1 MRLQQHFRLL
11 QSTRSV
17 IQDRTVY
24 EDVEIFAHN
33 LFAQGYMQERD
44 WRMYYQIYQ
53 TLALMLRPP
62 NLVVYLRASDASLAS
77 RIAQR
82 GRDYELAAS
91 REYLASLNVLYDD
104 WAIRFNL
111 CPLLTIETDDLNY
124 VQNDDHLGEVTRR
137 ILARLQGKDHLRF

>member
-1 MRLQQHFRLL
+1 MGAIIEAFEENPYLADFYADMSRWSFHSQIFFLTMRLQQHFRLL

-62 NLVVYLRASDASLAS
+62 DLVVYFRASDASLAS

-82 GRDYELAAS
+82 GRDSKLAAS
-91 REYLASLNVLYDD
+91 RGI
-104 WAIRFNL
+104 W
-111 CPLLTIETDDLNY
+111 PP
-124 VQNDDHLGEVTRR
+124 
-137 ILARLQGKDHLRF
+137 